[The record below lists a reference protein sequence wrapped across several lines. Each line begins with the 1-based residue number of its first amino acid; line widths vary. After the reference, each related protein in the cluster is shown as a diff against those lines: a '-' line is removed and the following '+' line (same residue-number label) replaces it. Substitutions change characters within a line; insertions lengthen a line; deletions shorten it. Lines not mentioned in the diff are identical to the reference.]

1 MTETPDPSVAAGAA
15 VYSKGTLLVYD
26 LFALGFANAFVWRC
40 PSRLILD
47 FYNEHISA
55 NHLDAGVGTGYF
67 LDRCQFPCS
76 NPRIVLVDLNQ
87 NCLEMA
93 SHRLARYRPASHL
106 ANVMEP
112 LQIDGPGF
120 DSIGLG
126 YLLNC
131 LPGPMTSKRVVF
143 DNLKHLLNEDAIV
156 FGSTILGAGVKQN
169 LLARGLTKAYNSR
182 GIFSNTTDNQSDLE
196 AILQHS
202 FQDYSIRMEGCVA
215 LFLGKS

>member
-1 MTETPDPSVAAGAA
+1 MTDTPDPSAAAGAA
-15 VYSKGTLLVYD
+15 VYSRKTLRAYD
-26 LFALGFANAFVWRC
+26 LFALGFANTFVWRC

-47 FYNEHISA
+47 FYSEHISA
-55 NHLDAGVGTGYF
+55 NHLDVGVGTGYF
-67 LDRCQFPCS
+67 LDRCQFPSS

-126 YLLNC
+126 YLLQC
-131 LPGPMTSKRVVF
+131 VPGPMTGKRVVF
-143 DNLKHLLNEDAIV
+143 DNLGQLLNEDGVV

-169 LLARGLTKAYNSR
+169 LFARALTKVYNSR
-182 GIFSNTTDNQSDLE
+182 GIFSNTTDTESGLE
-196 AILQHS
+196 AILQGS
-202 FQDYSIRMEGCVA
+202 FRDYSIHVEGCVA

>member
-1 MTETPDPSVAAGAA
+1 MTDTPDPSAPASAA
-15 VYSKGTLLVYD
+15 VYSRRTLRAYD
-26 LFALGFANAFVWRC
+26 LFALGFANTFVWRC

-47 FYNEHISA
+47 FYSEHISA
-55 NHLDAGVGTGYF
+55 NHLDVGVGTGYF
-67 LDRCQFPCS
+67 LDRCQFPSS
-76 NPRIVLVDLNQ
+76 NPRIVLADLNQ

-112 LQIDGPGF
+112 LHIDGPGF

-126 YLLNC
+126 YLLQC
-131 LPGPMTSKRVVF
+131 VPGPMTGKRVVF
-143 DNLKHLLNEDAIV
+143 DNLGQLLNEDGVV

-169 LLARGLTKAYNSR
+169 LFARALTKVYNSR
-182 GIFSNTTDNQSDLE
+182 GIFSNTTDTQSGLE
-196 AILQHS
+196 AVLQGS
-202 FQDYSIRMEGCVA
+202 FRDFSIHVEGCVA